1 MLLGIFQQLDTFVFF
16 VVALVLAI
24 SIHEFSHAWAATMLG
39 DPTAKMAGRLTLNP
53 LSHLDPMGTILLFLV
68 GFGWGRPV
76 PYNPS
81 FVKKGRW
88 GEVMVALAG
97 PLSNIILAFLFA
109 LPGRIYLI
117 THQALPESPIY
128 VFLAIVVTLNI
139 FLAAFNLIPI
149 PPLDGSKILYL
160 ILANFG
166 VRHAQIMAIE
176 RMGPMLLL
184 ILIFADRLIGTN
196 IIFALLEPIIVLI
209 QWVVGSSTVPF

>member
-16 VVALVLAI
+16 VVALILAI
-24 SIHEFSHAWAATMLG
+24 TIHEFSHALAATMLG
-39 DPTAKMAGRLTLNP
+39 DPTAKLARRLTLNP

-81 FVKKGRW
+81 FVRHGRW

-97 PLSNIILAFLFA
+97 PVSNILLAFLFA

-117 THQALPESPIY
+117 TQQSLPDSPIY

-160 ILANFG
+160 VLANFG
-166 VRHAQIMAIE
+166 VRHSQIMALE
-176 RMGPMLLL
+176 RIGPILLLLL
-184 ILIFADRLIGTN
+184 IFSDRLFGVN
-196 IIFALLEPIIVLI
+196 IIFRLLEPIIILI
-209 QWVVGSSTVPF
+209 QWVVGSSIVPF